1 MYSSYDPTPS
11 PIAGYGS
18 PSAAQQQTNSG
29 SVLSR
34 ISKTSTTSP
43 TPAQTAWSLR
53 QQPVTEGYNYSQL
66 SPSRSPGG
74 PTYTQ
79 LSGGSRGT
87 PYQPAPGNPG
97 KFPAEPSRFFS
108 QFVVVD
114 AKFLSWFQACGLGKE
129 QIKLRIRERV
139 PQVRP
144 DIPVPVQRL
153 AQDRI
158 RVSSSN
164 RRNFL
169 KCFKCWI
176 KGERLPSK
184 ISTCLPPLSSEIT
197 EKFVHNLKDF
207 LIKAGRNR

>member
-1 MYSSYDPTPS
+1 MFSGNQQTRPASTQNVYSSYDPTPS

-97 KFPAEPSRFFS
+97 KFPMQTPFSLLSFF
-108 QFVVVD
+108 
-114 AKFLSWFQACGLGKE
+114 
-129 QIKLRIRERV
+129 
-139 PQVRP
+139 
-144 DIPVPVQRL
+144 
-153 AQDRI
+153 
-158 RVSSSN
+158 
-164 RRNFL
+164 
-169 KCFKCWI
+169 
-176 KGERLPSK
+176 
-184 ISTCLPPLSSEIT
+184 
-197 EKFVHNLKDF
+197 
-207 LIKAGRNR
+207 